1 MAVMTSADLG
11 KAIQAGLDHIVSPQV
26 KYRSEKAVYK
36 QVFHFSKENKKGYVE
51 DQIFSD
57 LGILTVKPQG
67 SAISFDKAPA
77 TFFKR
82 YTFLTYAGGVKVTW
96 EARRDNLYNSQ
107 IKKEGPLL
115 AAAEAE
121 TREVVAANVLNR
133 AFNASYTG
141 ADGKELVATN
151 HPFYKGGTWSNELTI
166 PGSLNPVNLEQA
178 MIDITKWK
186 SESGNILNYKPHKL
200 VFPTDLMFDADRI
213 VNSPMQY
220 NTANHTKNT
229 LASRFPGGLISWA
242 HLTDTKAWF
251 IITDFD
257 ERSGLNFIERYAPTI
272 ESDSDFGTKDWL
284 YSLMTAYEASWT
296 DPHIIFGSAGA

>member
-1 MAVMTSADLG
+1 MTTMTSADLG
-11 KAIQAGLDHIVSPQV
+11 AAIRAGLDHIVSPQV
-26 KYRSEKAVYK
+26 KYKADNAVYK
-36 QVFHFSKENKKGYVE
+36 KVFHFMTEKKKGYIE

-57 LGILTVKPQG
+57 LGVLSIKPQG
-67 SAISFDKAPA
+67 GSISFDKAPA

-82 YTFLTYAGGVKVTW
+82 YTFLSYAGGIKITM
-96 EARRDNLYNSQ
+96 EARDDNLYNSQ
-107 IKKEGPLL
+107 IKREGPLL
-115 AAAEAE
+115 AQAEAE
-121 TREVVAANVLNR
+121 TREIISANVFNR

-141 ADGKELVATN
+141 ADGKELCATN

-178 MIDITKWK
+178 CIEITKWK
-186 SESGNILNYKPHKL
+186 SESGNFLSYMPDKL

-213 VNSPMQY
+213 INSPMQY

-229 LASRFPGGLISWA
+229 LANKFPGGLISWS

-251 IITDFD
+251 ILTNYDK
-257 ERSGLNFIERYAPTI
+257 RSGLNFIERMAPKI
-272 ESDSDFGTKDWL
+272 ETDSDFGTKDWL
-284 YSLMTAYEASWT
+284 YSLVTRYEASWT